1 MKSIEAAKTDIIKVR
16 RSLSLRDIL
25 TMCKN
30 FHTHPFIPVVDDND
44 KLIGVVYPDNLLDL
58 LRPSQIKIFRNIPFL
73 EIDKDVFDLEPV
85 SSMGELIIAEDIM
98 DTNFT
103 IIPEDLPLQEAY
115 KIMRLNKKELL
126 PVVDSKGKITGI
138 LGLFD
143 IIWRMFKEKE
153 IV

>member
-1 MKSIEAAKTDIIKVR
+1 MKAIEAAKKNIITVK

-25 TMCKN
+25 STCKN
-30 FHTHPFIPVVDDND
+30 FHTHPFIPVVDDYD
-44 KLIGVVYPDNLLDL
+44 KLIGVVYSDNLLDL
-58 LRPSQIKIFRNIPFL
+58 LRPSQTKIFRHVPFL
-73 EIDKDVFDLEPV
+73 EMDEDIFDLEPV

-103 IIPEDLPLQEAY
+103 VIPENLPLQEAY

-126 PVVDSKGKITGI
+126 PVVDDTGKITGI